1 MKTPYIYIGSKG
13 YWNTPG
19 VAPTSHVAAAA
30 TMSIASAGMLPAE
43 DAKDSAVATS
53 AQGYRVLVRCGA
65 AATDTRGTDYTTD
78 FVNGKLFAGGT
89 AAGWGADLN
98 VDDSQVGQ
106 VTHLTDADAYIAGD
120 ANGIITIGSNSAT
133 AGTVG
138 ADATNGITMTTDD
151 TIVVEQYKRH
161 DTVGNGAAAGE
172 LSSGYAYP
180 MTGFLGANP
189 VAYGKT
195 HYDGT
200 VLDRTDLHFLSTDGT
215 GTNDIIAVIHT
226 AGKYPDLVK
235 TMEAIANCGVYN
247 RAITFYDLDINGREY
262 FAGGPSLSSQN
273 DLGIVGIW
281 RTTV

>member
-1 MKTPYIYIGSKG
+1 MKTPYIYIGTKG

-19 VAPTSHVAAAA
+19 VAPTSNVAAMA
-30 TMSIASAGMLPAE
+30 TFAIASAGLLTAV
-43 DAKDSAVATS
+43 KSNSVATT
-53 AQGYRVLVRCGA
+53 ALGYRVLHRAGDAV
-65 AATDTRGTDYTTD
+65 TDTRGTDYTND
-78 FVNGKLFAGGT
+78 FVTGVLFSDAD
-89 AAGWGADLN
+89 AWGANLN
-98 VDDSQVGQ
+98 QDDKQVGQ
-106 VTHLTDADAYIAGD
+106 VTELTSTTAYLSGA
-120 ANGIITIGSNSAT
+120 ANGVITVGDNVSAGTIGTT
-133 AGTVG
+133 AS
-138 ADATNGITMTTDD
+138 GILMTTND
-151 TIVVEQYKRH
+151 TVVVEQTKRH
-161 DTVGNGAAAGE
+161 DTAGNGAAAGE

-189 VAYGKT
+189 IAYGKT

-281 RTTV
+281 RTTA

>member
-1 MKTPYIYIGSKG
+1 MKTPYIYIGTKG

-19 VAPTSHVAAAA
+19 VAPTSNVAAMA
-30 TMSIASAGMLPAE
+30 TFSIASAGLLTAVK
-43 DAKDSAVATS
+43 ADSVATT
-53 AQGYRVLVRCGA
+53 ALGYRVLHRAGDAVTA
-65 AATDTRGTDYTTD
+65 TRGTDYTND
-78 FVNGKLFAGGT
+78 FVTGELFSSAT
-89 AAGWGADLN
+89 AWGADLTQ
-98 VDDSQVGQ
+98 DDKQVGQ
-106 VTHLTDADAYIAGD
+106 VTELTGTTAYLSGA
-120 ANGIITIGSNSAT
+120 ANGVITVGDNVAAGTIGVVAT
-133 AGTVG
+133 GML
-138 ADATNGITMTTDD
+138 MTTND
-151 TIVVEQYKRH
+151 TVVVEQTKRH
-161 DTVGNGAAAGE
+161 DTAGNGAAAGE
-172 LSSGYAYP
+172 LSSAYAYP

>member
-1 MKTPYIYIGSKG
+1 MKTPYIYIGTKG

-19 VAPTSHVAAAA
+19 VAPTSNVAALA
-30 TMSIASAGMLPAE
+30 TFAIDTAGLLTAVKA
-43 DAKDSAVATS
+43 DDVATT
-53 AQGYRVLVRCGA
+53 ALGYRVLHRAGDAVTG
-65 AATDTRGTDYTTD
+65 TRGTDYTND
-78 FVNGKLFAGGT
+78 FVTGELFSSAT
-89 AAGWGADLN
+89 AWGADLTQ
-98 VDDSQVGQ
+98 DDKQVGQ
-106 VTHLTDADAYIAGD
+106 VTELTGTTAYLSGA
-120 ANGIITIGSNSAT
+120 ANGVITVGDNVAAGTIGVVAT
-133 AGTVG
+133 GML
-138 ADATNGITMTTDD
+138 MTTND
-151 TIVVEQYKRH
+151 TVVVEQTKRH
-161 DTVGNGAAAGE
+161 DTAGNGAAAGE
-172 LSSGYAYP
+172 LSSAYAYP

-247 RAITFYDLDINGREY
+247 RAITFYDLDINGAEY
-262 FAGGPSLSSQN
+262 FAGGPSLSGNN

-281 RTTV
+281 RTTA